1 MSPRNLGLAVLAP
14 LCWGLTF
21 TLAKPV
27 VQHFPPLFM
36 MFLVYAGIGLLM
48 AVTHRE
54 PFKTPWPK
62 LLLISAL
69 AVTIQ
74 GALLFYAV
82 KDVDATTSNLVL
94 QAQVPAGVIMGWLI
108 AGEPLN
114 RARVI
119 GTLIAVLG
127 VVIVI
132 GLPEHRQPLIPV
144 LMIVLSGFVW
154 AGGQVSARVLSKDSG
169 AMTLKANAWFA
180 TPQLALASYVL
191 EQGQWNALVTAT
203 PVQWLLFAF
212 VGIFGF
218 YVAYMTWFTLLK
230 SVTVDQAV
238 PFILLMT
245 PIGLIAA
252 VVFLGETITLVQLI
266 GGAVLMLGLAV
277 VNGLGVARV
286 RRLLR
291 GPASQGT
298 S

>member
-1 MSPRNLGLAVLAP
+1 MSPRNLGLAILAP

-27 VQHFPPLFM
+27 VNHFPPVFM
-36 MFLVYAGIGLLM
+36 MFLVYAGIALLM
-48 AVTHRE
+48 AVTHPG
-54 PFKTPWPK
+54 PFKTEWKK

-74 GALLFYAV
+74 GGLLFYAV

-108 AGEPLN
+108 AGEPLKTS
-114 RARVI
+114 RLVGVI
-119 GTLIAVLG
+119 IAVLG

-132 GLPEHRQPLIPV
+132 GLPEKKPPLVPV
-144 LMIVLSGFVW
+144 LMIVFSGFVW
-154 AGGQVSARVLSKDSG
+154 AAGQVSARVLSKDSG
-169 AMTLKANAWFA
+169 AMILKANAWFA
-180 TPQLALASYVL
+180 TPQLLL
-191 EQGQWNALVTAT
+191 LTLLMEHGQWNALATAT
-203 PVQWLLFAF
+203 SAQWLLFGF

-230 SVTVDQAV
+230 SVTVDQAI

-252 VVFLGETITLVQLI
+252 VVFLGESITDVQLF

-277 VNGLGVARV
+277 VNGLGVPK
-286 RRLLR
+286 RRL
-291 GPASQGT
+291 AVAVE
-298 S
+298 

>member
-14 LCWGLTF
+14 LCWGITF

-27 VQHFPPLFM
+27 VNHFPPVFM
-36 MFLVYAGIGLLM
+36 MFMIYAAIAVLM
-48 AVTHRE
+48 AFSHPG
-54 PFKTPWPK
+54 PFKTDWKK
-62 LLLISAL
+62 LLLISSL

-74 GALLFYAV
+74 GGLLFYAV

-108 AGEPLN
+108 AGEPLKTS
-114 RARVI
+114 RIV
-119 GTLIAVLG
+119 GTIIAVLG

-132 GLPEHRQPLIPV
+132 GLPEKKPPLVPV
-144 LMIVLSGFVW
+144 TMIVVSGFVW
-154 AGGQVSARVLSKDSG
+154 AAGQVLARLLSKDSG

-180 TPQLALASYVL
+180 TPQLLVLTLLMENGQWQSLAS
-191 EQGQWNALVTAT
+191 AT
-203 PVQWLLFAF
+203 TFQLLLLGF
-212 VGIFGF
+212 VGVFGF
-218 YVAYMTWFTLLK
+218 YVAYMTWYTLLK
-230 SVTVDQAV
+230 RVTVDQAV

-277 VNGLGVARV
+277 VNGLGWPKQ
-286 RRLLR
+286 RL
-291 GPASQGT
+291 AVEMN
-298 S
+298 